1 MNGKEV
7 KEVLG
12 KIMVQIDLDKAT
24 YDVGFSLMETAKL
37 LLPIETQNMF
47 SPFHAAC
54 IVNEIRKRKELKDTK
69 IIKPTATE
77 LKQFH

>member
-1 MNGKEV
+1 MNSQV

-12 KIMVQIDLDKAT
+12 KVMIAIDLDKAT

-37 LLPIETQNMF
+37 LMPIETQNMF

-54 IVNEIRKRKELKDTK
+54 IVNELRKRKELKDTK
-69 IIKPTATE
+69 IITPTVTE